1 MASNIALIYKCFS
14 LCRCL
19 PFPHSHLFCGQF
31 IDASTIVYIDPIAIN
46 YTEMNNAIEDADNR
60 GIFGFDVMVG
70 NSCSE
75 QLPYMI
81 CQSVYP
87 RCNSTTQ
94 ALLPVC
100 VDDCIA
106 KTDTCSSAITALET
120 SASLH
125 PLYEMLTIN
134 CTDQFKAFG
143 SVPVD
148 SESCYNYYGKV

>member
-1 MASNIALIYKCFS
+1 M
-14 LCRCL
+14 
-19 PFPHSHLFCGQF
+19 
-31 IDASTIVYIDPIAIN
+31 VYIDPNVYN
-46 YTEMNNAIEDADNR
+46 YTEVNDAIRMASDA
-60 GIFGFDVMVG
+60 GIFGDRIVTDVH
-70 NSCSE
+70 SCMK
-75 QLPYMI
+75 QFPYMI

-134 CTDQFKAFG
+134 CTDQFRAFG

-148 SESCYNYYGKV
+148 SESCYNYYSKA

>member
-1 MASNIALIYKCFS
+1 M
-14 LCRCL
+14 
-19 PFPHSHLFCGQF
+19 
-31 IDASTIVYIDPIAIN
+31 VYIDPNVYN
-46 YTEMNNAIEDADNR
+46 YTEVNDAIRLASDD
-60 GIFGFDVMVG
+60 GIFGDGIVTDVH
-70 NSCSE
+70 SCMK

-125 PLYEMLTIN
+125 PLYEMLAIN
-134 CTDQFKAFG
+134 CTDQFRTFE
-143 SVPVD
+143 SVTVD
-148 SESCYNYYGKV
+148 SESCYNYYGKVYCR

>member
-1 MASNIALIYKCFS
+1 MY
-14 LCRCL
+14 
-19 PFPHSHLFCGQF
+19 CGQY
-31 IDASTIVYIDPIAIN
+31 IDASTVVYIDPNAYN
-46 YTEMNNAIEDADNR
+46 YTEVNDVIRLASDD
-60 GIFGFDVMVG
+60 GIFGDGIMIDVH
-70 NSCSE
+70 SCTK
-75 QLPYMI
+75 QFPYMI

-94 ALLPVC
+94 TLLPVC

-125 PLYEMLTIN
+125 PLFETIAIN
-134 CTDQFKAFG
+134 CTDQFRAFG

-148 SESCYNYYGKV
+148 SESCYNYYGKA